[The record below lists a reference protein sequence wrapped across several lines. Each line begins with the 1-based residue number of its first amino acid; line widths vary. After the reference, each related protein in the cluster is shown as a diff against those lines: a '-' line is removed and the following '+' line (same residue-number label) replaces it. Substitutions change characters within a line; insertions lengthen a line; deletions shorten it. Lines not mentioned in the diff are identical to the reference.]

1 MHCVAAYTYIAGARM
16 FCTDQHLVCWPQ
28 AAEQEFVAKVEA
40 ALEANDVDE
49 DQLIEERRRRR
60 QEILAKH
67 QQGQAAQPG
76 TFPFML

>member
-1 MHCVAAYTYIAGARM
+1 MV
-16 FCTDQHLVCWPQ
+16 QQ
-28 AAEQEFVAKVEA
+28 AEQEFVAKVEA

-76 TFPFML
+76 RALGTLLQHAP